1 MYDTILKNGKLCITI
16 YKNNKKEDIKM
27 TIKEMLE
34 IKLEI
39 GYTYEQISELSGVPL
54 GTVQKVFSGTTKSPR
69 YDTLQAL
76 EKVFKEQECSH
87 LRESNPSYQIKKQGE
102 YTLVD
107 YYKIPDE
114 RRIELIDGVIYD
126 MTAPTASHQLIAGLI
141 HTKLLNHILEKKGKC
156 LPIIS
161 PIDVQLDCDDKTM
174 VQPDVIIVCDRDKII
189 NRCVYG
195 APDFVIEVIS
205 ESSTKRDSV
214 IKLNKYMNA
223 GVREYWIIDPIRL
236 KVIVYNFEEEN
247 YPVIYGFDSKIPVA
261 IWNGEVV
268 IDFKEVYDHISFLV
282 EKN

>member
-1 MYDTILKNGKLCITI
+1 
-16 YKNNKKEDIKM
+16 M

-76 EKVFKEQECSH
+76 EKAFRKLDDSYI
-87 LRESNPSYQIKKQGE
+87 RESASSYRVKKQGE
-102 YTLVD
+102 YTLDD

-114 RRIELIDGVIYD
+114 RRVELIDGVIYD
-126 MTAPTASHQLIAGLI
+126 MTAPTSLHQLIAGLI
-141 HTKLLNHILEKKGKC
+141 YTKLLNHVLNKKGKC
-156 LPIIS
+156 LPLIS

-195 APDFVIEVIS
+195 APDFIIEVIS
-205 ESSTKRDSV
+205 KSSTKRDSV

-223 GVREYWIIDPIRL
+223 GVREYWIIDPIRQ

-247 YPVIYGFDSKIPVA
+247 YPVIYGFDSKVPVA
-261 IWNGEVV
+261 IWNGEVI
-268 IDFKEVYDHISFLV
+268 IDFQEVYDHIRFLI